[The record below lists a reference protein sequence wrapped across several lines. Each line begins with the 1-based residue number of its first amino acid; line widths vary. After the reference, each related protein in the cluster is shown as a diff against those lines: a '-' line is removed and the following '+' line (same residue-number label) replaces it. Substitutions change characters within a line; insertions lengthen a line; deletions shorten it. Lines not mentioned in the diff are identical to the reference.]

1 MLTYCKKF
9 ILYSKCLYLHSSA
22 VKVKDNLHTKVYP
35 NSYNRS
41 KKATLSK
48 AKANKRSLK
57 EATLAKIACK
67 TSTPT
72 KKVS

>member
-1 MLTYCKKF
+1 MLTYYRKF
-9 ILYSKCLYLHSSA
+9 ILHSKCLYLHSSTI
-22 VKVKDNLHTKVYP
+22 KVNNNLRTKVHP

-57 EATLAKIACK
+57 EATLAKIAYK

>member
-1 MLTYCKKF
+1 MLTYYRKF
-9 ILYSKCLYLHSSA
+9 ILYSKCLYLHSSTI
-22 VKVKDNLHTKVYP
+22 KVKDNLCTKVYP
-35 NSYNRS
+35 NSCNRS

-57 EATLAKIACK
+57 EVTLAKIAYK
-67 TSTPT
+67 TSIPT

>member
-1 MLTYCKKF
+1 MLTYCRKF
-9 ILYSKCLYLHSSA
+9 ILHSKCLYLYSSA
-22 VKVKDNLHTKVYP
+22 VNAKDNLRTKVRP
-35 NSYNRS
+35 DGCNRS

-48 AKANKRSLK
+48 GEANKRSLE
-57 EATLAKIACK
+57 EATSAEMARE

>member
-1 MLTYCKKF
+1 MLTYCRKF
-9 ILYSKCLYLHSSA
+9 ILHSKCLYLYSSA
-22 VKVKDNLHTKVYP
+22 VNAKDNLRTKVRP

-57 EATLAKIACK
+57 KVTLAKIAYK